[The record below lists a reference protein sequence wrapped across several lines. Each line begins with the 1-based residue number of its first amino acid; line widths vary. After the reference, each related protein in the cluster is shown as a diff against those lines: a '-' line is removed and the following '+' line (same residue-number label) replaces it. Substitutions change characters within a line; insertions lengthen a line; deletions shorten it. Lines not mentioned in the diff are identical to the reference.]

1 MFSIA
6 KFHRDQKPARFTA
19 RMFVGIVLFPVL
31 LLLFPSPRAFA
42 GAGVESEKAGGSDES
57 GRETKAATWRCKPAP
72 VLDSADASGEKT
84 IETGVGIWSARRLSG
99 LQQDAGRDMEDLS
112 DTWEFSFHFGVS
124 TGYEIA
130 WFHLVG
136 PDLTLNVMP
145 VLEIRKFRSMDSS
158 LKNHDRVMRFGLR
171 MDFHHVWGCLVC
183 DEEGESPETRMFMVG
198 PEVGYRMYWPGKNQK
213 RPVSL
218 LHGPFAGLQLTVTH
232 YKRSDDYRD
241 PERRT
246 HDFFVNLRLGYEFGM
261 LLLQRFQVL
270 MYLGYSRLAF
280 GVYGINIAYVH

>member
-1 MFSIA
+1 MFYIF
-6 KFHRDQKPARFTA
+6 KFYSNQKPVRFTA
-19 RMFVGIVLFPVL
+19 RMFAGIVSFPVVL
-31 LLLFPSPRAFA
+31 LLLPCPRVFA
-42 GAGVESEKAGGSDES
+42 AAGPEGEKAGGRDES
-57 GRETKAATWRCKPAP
+57 GKEKPPATWRCEPAP
-72 VLDSADASGEKT
+72 VLDSADASSEKT
-84 IETGVGIWSARRLSG
+84 IETGVGIRSARRLSG
-99 LQQDAGRDMEDLS
+99 LQQDAGKDMEDLS

-145 VLEIRKFRSMDSS
+145 VLEIRKFRPMGSS
-158 LKNHDRVMRFGLR
+158 LKTYDKVMRFGLR

-218 LHGPFAGLQLTVTH
+218 LHGPFAGLQLMVTK
-232 YKRSDDYRD
+232 YGESDDYRD
-241 PERRT
+241 PERKT
-246 HDFFVNLRLGYEFGM
+246 HDLFVHLRLGYEFGM
-261 LLLQRFQVL
+261 LLLQRFQIS
-270 MYLGYSRLAF
+270 MYIGYARIIA